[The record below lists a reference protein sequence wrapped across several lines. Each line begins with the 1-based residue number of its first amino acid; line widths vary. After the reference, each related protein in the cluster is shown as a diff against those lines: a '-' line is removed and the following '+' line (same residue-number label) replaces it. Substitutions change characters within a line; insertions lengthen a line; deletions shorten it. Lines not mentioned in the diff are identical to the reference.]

1 MKRSRW
7 TEVSSFV
14 MAASM
19 AAWLCLPLRAGPT
32 QPAPSNPNFNGPT
45 GQLYGQTGANAQPPR
60 PGSINYVEGKTF
72 VDGQPLAPNTI
83 GSVALQAGQ
92 TLSTQ
97 DGRAEILLTPG
108 IFFRV
113 AQNSVVQMTSPD
125 LANTAVTLERGRA
138 LVEVD
143 QLLPQ
148 NNIVINENGV
158 STRVTKPGLYEF
170 DSMQGLVRVFDGK
183 ASVAMNGRAMDV
195 NGGHQILADTT
206 GKVKTHGFNKKKY
219 EDDFYRWSSLRSS
232 YLTEANVDAARR
244 YAGGSGWAPGVWAG
258 ANWYWDPWFDAYT
271 FIPGDGIFF
280 NPFGWGFYS
289 PWYAFGAPFGY
300 GFFGGDHH
308 FGPGYRPPF
317 GTVAGFHGP
326 GFTGHAHGFT
336 GGAGFH
342 SRGFGAA
349 GGMRAGGFGGMH
361 GGGFGGMHGG
371 GGFGGGGHR

>member
-1 MKRSRW
+1 MERSRK
-7 TEVSSFV
+7 EVLSFV

-19 AAWLCLPLRAGPT
+19 AAFLCLPVYAGPT
-32 QPAPSNPNFNGPT
+32 QPAPANPNYGVQSQGNGQP
-45 GQLYGQTGANAQPPR
+45 GPNYAQPPQ
-60 PGSINYVEGKTF
+60 PGSINYVEGKAF
-72 VDGQPLAPNTI
+72 VDGQPLAPNAV

-97 DGRAEILLTPG
+97 SGRAEVLLTPG
-108 IFFRV
+108 IFFRM
-113 AQNSVVQMTSPD
+113 ANDSVMQMTSPD
-125 LANTAVTLERGRA
+125 IANTAVTLERGRA

-143 QLLPQ
+143 QILPQ

-158 STRVTKPGLYEF
+158 STRIMKPGLYEF
-170 DSMQGLVRVFDGK
+170 NAANGTVRVFDGK
-183 ASVAMNGRAMDV
+183 AAVAANGRTIDV
-195 NGGHQILADTT
+195 NGDHQIIADTN
-206 GKVKTHGFNKKKY
+206 GKLKTHGFDKKKY
-219 EDDFYRWSSLRSS
+219 EDEFYRWSSLRSS

-258 ANWYWDPWFDAYT
+258 AGWYWDPWFDAYT
-271 FIPGDGIFF
+271 FIPGDGVFF

-300 GFFGGDHH
+300 GFFGGYHH

-317 GTVAGFHGP
+317 GGGAVAGFHGP

-336 GGAGFH
+336 GGAGFRA
-342 SRGFGAA
+342 RGFGAA

-361 GGGFGGMHGG
+361 GGG
-371 GGFGGGGHR
+371 GGHR